1 MVVSILHRA
10 TGIALSVA
18 GLAILT
24 WWLMALAL
32 GPEAYATFSK
42 AEHSPIGLIVLI
54 GLTWSFFQHM
64 LSGIRHLVM
73 DSGAAFELDTNKA
86 SAIMTILGSI
96 LLTAFFWAEIF
107 NLFHG
112 GKL

>member
-1 MVVSILHRA
+1 
-10 TGIALSVA
+10 
-18 GLAILT
+18 
-24 WWLMALAL
+24 
-32 GPEAYATFSK
+32 
-42 AEHSPIGLIVLI
+42 
-54 GLTWSFFQHM
+54 
-64 LSGIRHLVM
+64 M